1 MSATT
6 LTLDDDEEDSRAD
19 KFGEFV
25 FENGVIVRVTERD
38 DFTGNATEKPNVDKE
53 ELNVDTTTIHSDYDY
68 GEVSTKKTKDEEET
82 TEEKTANI
90 DVTQTESP
98 ISSMTYNGVQG
109 EDSRRVDVNVSS
121 YHNYSALVDLF
132 GSLEGQYGHI
142 VTRCGNC

>member
-38 DFTGNATEKPNVDKE
+38 DFTGNATEKPNVDQE
-53 ELNVDTTTIHSDYDY
+53 ELNIDTTTIHSDYDY
-68 GEVSTKKTKDEEET
+68 GEVSTKNTEGE
-82 TEEKTANI
+82 EEKTANM
-90 DVTQTESP
+90 DFTQTESP
-98 ISSMTYNGVQG
+98 ISPMTYTGVQG
-109 EDSRRVDVNVSS
+109 EDTKRVDVNVSS

-132 GSLEGQYGHI
+132 GSLEEQYGHI
-142 VTRCGNC
+142 VTRCVNC